1 MGRPVLWVGV
11 ALLALVSAG
20 CSSDKNMSG
29 SAGMDAGAPQVATPN
44 VAVAPQ
50 EKQAQEKQAN
60 VPTPAAVQPVQ
71 QQERQL
77 VRTATVDLRSDDVLK
92 AIGEIKDRAQAV
104 GGFAGQENSTKERGS
119 VTVRVPSSELDRVVE
134 ELKKIGD
141 VTRSEVRSE
150 DVTDQLVDV
159 EARIATQKASV
170 ERLRV
175 LFERAGTTSEI
186 AQVEGELTKR
196 QSELESMQRRS
207 ESLKGKAALATLTV
221 QVSTTPIK
229 PPPPVEAG
237 FGAAFLAGWDAVVTV
252 LQAITVVIGAVLP
265 FVLVLAVPVAL
276 VIYLVRRRRGV
287 TRTNE
292 AA

>member
-1 MGRPVLWVGV
+1 MLWVGV

-20 CSSDKNMSG
+20 CSNSNTSG
-29 SAGMDAGAPQVATPN
+29 SAAYDAAPPQAAQN
-44 VAVAPQ
+44 NAAPQ
-50 EKQAQEKQAN
+50 EKQGQGN
-60 VPTPAAVQPVQ
+60 TPAAVQPVQ

-92 AIGEIKDRAQAV
+92 AIGEVKNRAQAA
-104 GGFAGQENSTKERGS
+104 GGFAGQENSTKERGT
-119 VTVRVPSSELDRVVE
+119 VTVRVPSAELDNLVKNLDGQVGE
-134 ELKKIGD
+134 

-175 LFERAGTTSEI
+175 LFERAGTTAEI
-186 AQVEGELTKR
+186 AQIESELTKR

-207 ESLKGKAALATLTV
+207 ESLKGKVALATLTV
-221 QVSTTPIK
+221 QVSTVPIA
-229 PPPPVEAG
+229 PPAPVEAG
-237 FGAAFLAGWDAVVTV
+237 FGSAFLAGWHAVVTV
-252 LQAITVVIGAVLP
+252 FKAITVGVGALLP
-265 FVLVLAVPVAL
+265 FVLVLGVPAAA
-276 VIYLVRRRRGV
+276 VIYVLRRRKRV

>member
-20 CSSDKNMSG
+20 CSSAKEMSG
-29 SAGMDAGAPQVATPN
+29 SSAMDAAPPQAAQQKAPQQEN
-44 VAVAPQ
+44 APDTQ
-50 EKQAQEKQAN
+50 NAQG
-60 VPTPAAVQPVQ
+60 VQPVQ

-77 VRTATVDLRSDDVLK
+77 VRTATVDLRADDVLK
-92 AIGEIKDRAQAV
+92 AIGQIKDRAQAV
-104 GGFAGQENSTKERGS
+104 GGFAGQENSTKSSGS
-119 VTVRVPSSELDRVVE
+119 VTVRVPSSELDRVVKDLASFGE
-134 ELKKIGD
+134 

-175 LFERAGTTSEI
+175 LFERAGTTAEI
-186 AQVEGELTKR
+186 AQIESELTKR

-207 ESLKGKAALATLTV
+207 ESLKGKVALATLTV
-221 QVSTTPIK
+221 QVATVPIVAPEPEK
-229 PPPPVEAG
+229 AG
-237 FGAAFLAGWDAVVTV
+237 FLSALAGGWNALLTV
-252 LQAITVVIGAVLP
+252 LGGILIGVGAVLP
-265 FVLVLAVPVAL
+265 FAVAL
-276 VIYLVRRRRGV
+276 GAPAAVVIFLLRRRKRV
-287 TRTNE
+287 TRMNE

>member
-1 MGRPVLWVGV
+1 MLWVGV

-20 CSSDKNMSG
+20 CGSNSGKNMSG
-29 SAGMDAGAPQVATPN
+29 SAGMDNAAPQVAQQN
-44 VAVAPQ
+44 AAPQ
-50 EKQAQEKQAN
+50 EKQAQE
-60 VPTPAAVQPVQ
+60 PAAVQPVQ

-92 AIGEIKDRAQAV
+92 AIGSVKDRAQAV
-104 GGFAGQENSTKERGS
+104 GGFAGQENSTKERGT
-119 VTVRVPSSELDRVVE
+119 VTVRVPSSELDRVVRDLASVGE
-134 ELKKIGD
+134 

-150 DVTDQLVDV
+150 DVTDQLVDT

-175 LFERAGTTSEI
+175 LFERAGSTSEI
-186 AQVEGELTKR
+186 AQIEGELTKR

-207 ESLKGKAALATLTV
+207 ESLKGKVALATLTV
-221 QVSTTPIK
+221 QVATVPIA
-229 PPPPVEAG
+229 PPEPEKAG
-237 FGAAFLAGWDAVVTV
+237 FVGAFLGGWDAVVEF
-252 LQAITVVIGAVLP
+252 LRWITVAVGALLP
-265 FVLVLAVPVAL
+265 FVLVLAVPAAV
-276 VIYLVRRRRGV
+276 VIYVLRRRKRV

>member
-20 CSSDKNMSG
+20 CGSNSSG
-29 SAGMDAGAPQVATPN
+29 SAGMDAAAPQVAQQK
-44 VAVAPQ
+44 VAPQ
-50 EKQAQEKQAN
+50 EKQAQE
-60 VPTPAAVQPVQ
+60 PAGVQPVQ

-77 VRTATVDLRSDDVLK
+77 VRTASVDLVSDNVLK
-92 AIGEIKDRAQAV
+92 AIDAVKKRAQGV

-119 VTVRVPSSELDRVVE
+119 VTVRVPSADLDNVVDG
-134 ELKKIGD
+134 LKQVGD

-150 DVTDQLVDV
+150 DVTDQLVDT

-175 LFERAGTTSEI
+175 LFERAGSTSEI
-186 AQVEGELTKR
+186 AQIEGELTKR

-207 ESLKGKAALATLTV
+207 ESLKGKVALATLTV
-221 QVSTTPIK
+221 QVSTTPIT
-229 PPPPVEAG
+229 PPAPEKAG
-237 FGAAFLAGWDAVVTV
+237 FGGAFLAGWDAV
-252 LQAITVVIGAVLP
+252 LEFLRWITVAVGALLP
-265 FVLVLAVPVAL
+265 FVLVLAVPAAV
-276 VIYLVRRRRGV
+276 VIYVVRRRRRV

>member
-20 CSSDKNMSG
+20 CSNSSKEMSG
-29 SAGMDAGAPQVATPN
+29 SAAMDAAPPQAAQQKAP
-44 VAVAPQ
+44 PQ
-50 EKQAQEKQAN
+50 ENAQNAQG
-60 VPTPAAVQPVQ
+60 VQPVQ

-92 AIGEIKDRAQAV
+92 AIGQVKDRAQAV

-119 VTVRVPSSELDRVVE
+119 VTVRVPSSELDRVVRDLASVGE
-134 ELKKIGD
+134 

-175 LFERAGTTSEI
+175 LFERAGTTAEI
-186 AQVEGELTKR
+186 AQIESELTKR

-207 ESLKGKAALATLTV
+207 ESLKGKVALATLTV
-221 QVSTTPIK
+221 QVSTVPIA
-229 PPPPVEAG
+229 PPVPEKAG
-237 FGAAFLAGWDAVVTV
+237 FLGALSGGWNALLTV
-252 LQAITVVIGAVLP
+252 LGGILIAIGAVLP
-265 FVLVLAVPVAL
+265 FAVAL
-276 VIYLVRRRRGV
+276 GVPAAVVIYVLRRRKRV
-287 TRTNE
+287 TRMNE

>member
-20 CSSDKNMSG
+20 CSNSSKEMSG
-29 SAGMDAGAPQVATPN
+29 SAAMDAAPPQAAQQKAP
-44 VAVAPQ
+44 PQ
-50 EKQAQEKQAN
+50 ENAQNAQG
-60 VPTPAAVQPVQ
+60 VQPVQ

-92 AIGEIKDRAQAV
+92 AIGQVKDRAQAV

-119 VTVRVPSSELDRVVE
+119 VTVRVPSSELDRVVRDLASVGE
-134 ELKKIGD
+134 

-150 DVTDQLVDV
+150 D
-159 EARIATQKASV
+159 V

-175 LFERAGTTSEI
+175 LFERAGTTAEI
-186 AQVEGELTKR
+186 AQIESELTKR

-207 ESLKGKAALATLTV
+207 ESLKGKVALATLTV
-221 QVSTTPIK
+221 QVSTVPIA
-229 PPPPVEAG
+229 PPVPEKAG
-237 FGAAFLAGWDAVVTV
+237 FLSALSGGWNALLTV
-252 LQAITVVIGAVLP
+252 LGGILIAIGAVLP
-265 FVLVLAVPVAL
+265 FVVAL
-276 VIYLVRRRRGV
+276 GVPAAVVIYVLRRRKRV
-287 TRTNE
+287 TRMNE

>member
-20 CSSDKNMSG
+20 CGSNSSKNMSG
-29 SAGMDAGAPQVATPN
+29 SAGMDNAAPQVAQ
-44 VAVAPQ
+44 VAPQ
-50 EKQAQEKQAN
+50 EKQAQE
-60 VPTPAAVQPVQ
+60 PASVQPVQ

-77 VRTATVDLRSDDVLK
+77 VRTASVDLVSDNVLK
-92 AIGEIKDRAQAV
+92 AIDDVKKRAQGV

-119 VTVRVPSSELDRVVE
+119 VTVRVPSADLDNVVDG
-134 ELKKIGD
+134 LKQVGD

-150 DVTDQLVDV
+150 DVTDQLVDT

-175 LFERAGTTSEI
+175 LFERAGSTSEI
-186 AQVEGELTKR
+186 AQIEGELTKR

-207 ESLKGKAALATLTV
+207 ESLKGKVALATLTV
-221 QVSTTPIK
+221 QVSTTPIT
-229 PPPPVEAG
+229 PPAPEKAG
-237 FGAAFLAGWDAVVTV
+237 FGGAFLAGWDAV
-252 LQAITVVIGAVLP
+252 LEFLRWITVAVGALLP
-265 FVLVLAVPVAL
+265 FVLVLAVPAAV
-276 VIYLVRRRRGV
+276 VIYVVRRRRRV

>member
-20 CSSDKNMSG
+20 CSNSKQSGG
-29 SAGMDAGAPQVATPN
+29 SAAYEAATPQVAKEN
-44 VAVAPQ
+44 VAPQ
-50 EKQAQEKQAN
+50 QKPGQENA
-60 VPTPAAVQPVQ
+60 PTPAAVQPVQ

-77 VRTATVDLRSDDVLK
+77 VRTATVDLVSDNVLN
-92 AIGEIKDRAQAV
+92 AIGEVKNRAQGV
-104 GGFAGQENSTKERGS
+104 GGFAGQENSTEQRGS
-119 VTVRVPSSELDRVVE
+119 VTVRVPSAELDRVVGD
-134 ELKKIGD
+134 LKSVGK

-150 DVTDQLVDV
+150 DVTDQLVDT

-186 AQVEGELTKR
+186 AQIEGELTKR
-196 QSELESMQRRS
+196 QSELESMQRRA
-207 ESLKGKAALATLTV
+207 ESLKGKVALATLTV
-221 QVSTTPIK
+221 QVSTTPIA
-229 PPPPVEAG
+229 PPEPEKAG
-237 FGAAFLAGWDAVVTV
+237 FVGAFLGGWDAVVEF
-252 LQAITVVIGAVLP
+252 LRWITVAVGALLP
-265 FVLVLAVPVAL
+265 FVLVLAVPAAV
-276 VIYLVRRRRGV
+276 VIYVLRRRKRV

>member
-20 CSSDKNMSG
+20 CSNNSGKNLSG
-29 SAGMDAGAPQVATPN
+29 SAAMDAAPPQAAQQKVPQQENAQTEPN
-44 VAVAPQ
+44 
-50 EKQAQEKQAN
+50 AQG
-60 VPTPAAVQPVQ
+60 VQPVQ

-92 AIGEIKDRAQAV
+92 AIGQVKDRAQAV

-119 VTVRVPSSELDRVVE
+119 VTVRVPSAELDRVVRDLASVGE
-134 ELKKIGD
+134 

-175 LFERAGTTSEI
+175 LFERAATTAEI
-186 AQVEGELTKR
+186 AQIESELTKR

-207 ESLKGKAALATLTV
+207 ESLKGKVALATLTV
-221 QVSTTPIK
+221 QVATVPIA
-229 PPPPVEAG
+229 PPAPEKAG
-237 FGAAFLAGWDAVVTV
+237 FLSALAGGWNALLAVLGGILIAV
-252 LQAITVVIGAVLP
+252 GAVLP
-265 FVLVLAVPVAL
+265 FAVALGVPAAL
-276 VIYLVRRRRGV
+276 VIYVLRRRKRV
-287 TRTNE
+287 TRMNE

>member
-20 CSSDKNMSG
+20 CGSNSSG
-29 SAGMDAGAPQVATPN
+29 SAGMDAAAPQVAQQK
-44 VAVAPQ
+44 VAPQ
-50 EKQAQEKQAN
+50 EKQAQE
-60 VPTPAAVQPVQ
+60 PAGVQPVQ

-77 VRTATVDLRSDDVLK
+77 VRTASVDLVSDNVLK
-92 AIGEIKDRAQAV
+92 AIDDVKKRAQGV

-119 VTVRVPSSELDRVVE
+119 VTVRVPSADLDNVVDG
-134 ELKKIGD
+134 LKQVGD

-150 DVTDQLVDV
+150 DVTDQLVDT

-175 LFERAGTTSEI
+175 LFERAGSTSEI
-186 AQVEGELTKR
+186 AQIEGELTKR

-207 ESLKGKAALATLTV
+207 ESLKGKVALATLTV
-221 QVSTTPIK
+221 QVSTTPIT
-229 PPPPVEAG
+229 PPAPEKAG
-237 FGAAFLAGWDAVVTV
+237 FGGAFLAGWDAVVEF
-252 LQAITVVIGAVLP
+252 LRWITVAVGALLP
-265 FVLVLAVPVAL
+265 FVLVLAVPAAV
-276 VIYLVRRRRGV
+276 VIYVVRRRRRV